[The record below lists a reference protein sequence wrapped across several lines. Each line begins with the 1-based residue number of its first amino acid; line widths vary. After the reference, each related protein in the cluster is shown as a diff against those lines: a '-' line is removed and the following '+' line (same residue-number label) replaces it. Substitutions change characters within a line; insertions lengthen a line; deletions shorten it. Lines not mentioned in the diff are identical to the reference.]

1 MESFELIKKFG
12 EKVGAN
18 ISPDDDN
25 VYTFEVDEMIISF
38 HILPELDS
46 IVLTG
51 DIGEPPPEN
60 LENLYKVMLEAQYL
74 FNGTAGATISL
85 NAENNCFSLCK
96 ALSCKILDGDSL
108 YEEAEHFINTLEV
121 WARLV
126 KDYRDV
132 ASKAEDVK
140 ADDEP
145 QFDGNSFIRA

>member
-12 EKVGAN
+12 EKIGVN
-18 ISPDDDN
+18 ISSDDDN
-25 VYTFEVDEMIISF
+25 IYTFEVDEMIISF

-85 NAENNCFSLCK
+85 NAENNRFSLCK
-96 ALSCKILDGDSL
+96 ALSCKIMDGDSL
-108 YEEAEHFINTLEV
+108 YEEAEHFVNTLEV
-121 WARLV
+121 WAKLV
-126 KDYRDV
+126 KDYRGV
-132 ASKAEDVK
+132 ASKAEEVK
-140 ADDEP
+140 ADDAP
-145 QFDGNSFIRA
+145 QFDANSFIRA